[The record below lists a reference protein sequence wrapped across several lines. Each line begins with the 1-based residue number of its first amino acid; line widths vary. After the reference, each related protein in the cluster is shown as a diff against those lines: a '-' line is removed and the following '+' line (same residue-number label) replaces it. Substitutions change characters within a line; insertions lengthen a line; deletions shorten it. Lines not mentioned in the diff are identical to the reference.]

1 MKKVKYIYQHD
12 KWRLRQKCAIYLQMT
27 NQTDSKQLEALRA
40 YAAGL
45 LGTRQT
51 IDRAGLQDYADLV
64 IALAQNDL
72 DFPKPAD
79 TPKHRAQLEQ
89 ARAVLQPLLR
99 HAS

>member
-1 MKKVKYIYQHD
+1 
-12 KWRLRQKCAIYLQMT
+12 MT
-27 NQTDSKQLEALRA
+27 NSADEKQLEALRD

-45 LGTRQT
+45 AGTRQT
-51 IDRAGLQDYADLV
+51 IERAGLQDYADLV

-79 TPKHRAQLEQ
+79 TPKHRAQFEQ

-99 HAS
+99 HAR